1 MRVVALEEHFVVPA
15 LIDRI
20 SPDVV
25 ARRGIPAR
33 GQTWSPLNQTDA
45 MAEVGPERLRA
56 MDESA
61 VTMQVL
67 SVVGPGA
74 DLLPPAEGPGWARDA
89 NDAMA
94 AAIAAHPDRY
104 AGFAH
109 LPLTAPDAAA
119 DELERAVRQLG
130 FCGALVSGTTD
141 GHFLDHSSFEPIL
154 ARAEALGVPIY
165 LHPGIPDAPVRA
177 AYYDNLP
184 DDLSFPFAIAGWG
197 WHADT
202 AVHVLRLVLSGALD
216 RHPTL
221 QLIVGHM
228 GEGLATML
236 ARFDQVFGTVRKTP
250 RSVSRTILE
259 QVHVTTSGFTTLPL
273 FMALLETFGADRIMY
288 SADYPFVPGDAGG
301 SFLKTLPVSPADL
314 AKIAHGNADRL
325 LRLGPDR
332 SRASGGTS

>member
-1 MRVVALEEHFVVPA
+1 MRVVALEEHFLLPSA
-15 LIDRI
+15 IERI
-20 SPDVV
+20 SPEAI

-33 GQTWSPLNQTDA
+33 GEVWSPLNKTDE
-45 MAEVGPERLRA
+45 MAEVGPKRLGA

-61 VTMQVL
+61 VSVQVL

-74 DLLPPAEGPGWARDA
+74 DLLPPADGPAWAREV

-94 AAIAAHPDRY
+94 TAIASHPTRF

-109 LPLTAPDAAA
+109 LPLTAPEAAA

-130 FCGALVSGTTD
+130 FCGALVSGST
-141 GHFLDHSSFEPIL
+141 GGRFLDAPSFDPIL
-154 ARAEALGVPIY
+154 ARAERLGVPIY
-165 LHPGIPDAPVRA
+165 LHPWVPEASVRSV
-177 AYYDNLP
+177 YYDGMP

-216 RHPTL
+216 RHPGL

-236 ARFDQVFGTVRKTP
+236 PRFDQVFGTVRKAP
-250 RSVSRTILE
+250 RSVSQTILE
-259 QVHVTTSGFTTLPL
+259 QVYVTTSGFTTLPL
-273 FMALLETFGADRIMY
+273 FTALLETFGADRIMY
-288 SADYPFVPGDAGG
+288 SADYPFVENDVGG
-301 SFLKTLPVSPADL
+301 SFLKNLPVSPTDL

-325 LRLGPDR
+325 LKLV
-332 SRASGGTS
+332 AA

>member
-1 MRVVALEEHFVVPA
+1 MRVVALEEHFMVPA
-15 LIDRI
+15 LVERI
-20 SPDVV
+20 SPELV

-33 GQTWSPLNQTDA
+33 GQTWSPLNQTDE
-45 MAEVGPERLRA
+45 MAEVGAKRLRA

-61 VTMQVL
+61 VTVQVL

-74 DLLPPAEGPGWARDA
+74 DLLPPGEGPGWAREV

-94 AAIAAHPDRY
+94 AAIATHPGRF

-130 FCGALVSGTTD
+130 FCGALVSGTTE
-141 GHFLDHSSFEPIL
+141 GSFLDHPRFEPVL

-165 LHPGIPDAPVRA
+165 LHPWIPEAGVRA
-177 AYYDNLP
+177 AYYDGLP
-184 DDLSFPFAIAGWG
+184 GELSFPFAIAGWG

-216 RHPTL
+216 RHPGL

-259 QVHVTTSGFTTLPL
+259 QVHVTTSGFTTLPPFL
-273 FMALLETFGADRIMY
+273 ALLETFGADRILY
-288 SADYPFVPGDAGG
+288 SADYPFVPGDPGG
-301 SFLKTLPVSPADL
+301 RFLRDLPVSPADL

-325 LRLGPDR
+325 LRLSP
-332 SRASGGTS
+332 A